1 MGITLFTDGDRRYYR
16 VTKAWNGK
24 EHQVYVRVG
33 KNEDKAMKE
42 ARKVE
47 EDLEV
52 RRKAYIQKKKLSGED
67 IFHEDG
73 RIVGLQLQVR
83 HREGRK
89 PCTEFKIRVKEPD
102 KKALFKSVSVN
113 AHGVED
119 AFERAV
125 DKICEMR
132 DLSLGGDVHKKML
145 SAKKHYVEDA
155 KSLAGILDENVS
167 SPSEES
173 VQKKDK
179 SFGIFDQLKHS
190 MQDFLKKQ
198 SGQAKKK

>member
-33 KNEDKAMKE
+33 KNEEKALKE
-42 ARKVE
+42 AKKVE

-102 KKALFKSVSVN
+102 QKAQFKSVSVN
-113 AHGVED
+113 AHGVEE
-119 AFERAV
+119 AFESAV
-125 DKICEMR
+125 EKICEMR
-132 DLSLGGDVHKKML
+132 DLNKGGDVHKKML
-145 SAKKHYVEDA
+145 ETKSRYLEDA
-155 KSLAGILDENVS
+155 KLLAGILVENVNS
-167 SPSEES
+167 SPEIPG
-173 VQKKDK
+173 QKKDK
-179 SFGIFDQLKHS
+179 SFGIFDTLKSS

>member
-24 EHQVYVRVG
+24 EHQVYVRIG
-33 KNEDKAMKE
+33 KNDEKAMKE
-42 ARKVE
+42 AKKVE
-47 EDLEV
+47 DDLEV

-67 IFHEDG
+67 VFHEDG

-102 KKALFKSVSVN
+102 QKAQFKSVSVN
-113 AHGVED
+113 AHGVES
-119 AFERAV
+119 AFEKAV
-125 DKICEMR
+125 EKISEMR
-132 DLSLGGDVHKKML
+132 DISVDGDVFKSML
-145 SAKKHYVEDA
+145 KAKVHYVEDA
-155 KSLAGILDENVS
+155 KKLAGITVEGVS
-167 SPSEES
+167 SEIDMLDSGKEKS
-173 VQKKDK
+173 V
-179 SFGIFDQLKHS
+179 GIFDQLKSS

-198 SGQAKKK
+198 TNQTKKR